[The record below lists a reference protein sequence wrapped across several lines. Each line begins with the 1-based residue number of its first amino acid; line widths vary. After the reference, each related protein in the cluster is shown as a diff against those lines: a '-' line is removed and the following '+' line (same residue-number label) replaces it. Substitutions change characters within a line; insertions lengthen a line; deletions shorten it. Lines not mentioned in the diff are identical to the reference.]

1 MLVLVLKNALL
12 HLINN
17 EPVLDKI
24 YLYAKGP
31 YKTKYKILISERE
44 TTGLKFL
51 NDSKAFIEY
60 SNEIADIFKNIEEY
74 DLAKK
79 QKISIVF
86 DDVTADMLDNKN
98 PIPIVTELFIKGIKV
113 NIFLVFIKQSYF
125 PVPENVTLTSIHY
138 FVMKILNK
146 RELQQIAFNFLS
158 DIDKTL

>member
-44 TTGLKFL
+44 TSGLKFL

-60 SNEIADIFKNIEEY
+60 SNEIADIFKNIQEH

-79 QKISIVF
+79 QKISIE
-86 DDVTADMLDNKN
+86 KQK
-98 PIPIVTELFIKGIKV
+98 ITELFIKGIKV

-125 PVPENVTLTSIHY
+125 TVPEIVTLNSIHY